1 MTEARVVELEW
12 PARLRLGDSDS
23 VRLALIPSEAGY
35 VVTTEFPEN
44 QVLTQTVNVIRPD
57 GYELFGVAA
66 LSGVGFDI
74 APEAEQIAR
83 LPAGEPVTWRW
94 TLTPRAP
101 GQHRL
106 TVNLWLRWQGPQ
118 MRESQLYSRSL
129 TLQVTSFL
137 GLTTGQALWVGLLG
151 LVIGGGVSVAALTFR
166 LRPRAAL
173 RARNPAL
180 SVEPPPDLALSQP
193 EHYLL
198 QSVFRQY
205 ARAVVET
212 EFRSGY
218 SGARALLVRPIHADG
233 RADAHTIVKIG
244 SRPSLEREFGN
255 YQRFVKD
262 SLPPITA
269 RVQDELVFGQSESGE
284 IAALRYTFIAEPGK
298 RPISLGEA
306 LRQAPDPALLT
317 KLFETFGPQWWLQR
331 RAHTFRWAQE
341 YDRLLPAHYVLEPLP
356 RDRIHR
362 LKDVTL
368 LKESTAPA
376 ALNLKVDAV
385 VSVVERFA
393 QTEPRQDGRSLT
405 LVGRAQPGQ
414 PPLRLRWQSPEPPL
428 GHARV
433 IATRETLLRE
443 WVAGLDLFGLPD
455 PLLRLPEWLTA
466 TVVGSQSIIHGDLNL
481 ENVLV
486 GPGGFVWLIDFAQT
500 GLGHPLLDFAHLEA
514 EIIAHIIA
522 PQLAGPEDYLALWAT
537 ATTRPLEPQANLQSI
552 LATLHQLA
560 SRCLADAT
568 RPSEYQH
575 ALALACLGALKYPRL
590 DRRAKHLLYLTAAY
604 IAHDLRADR

>member
-1 MTEARVVELEW
+1 
-12 PARLRLGDSDS
+12 
-23 VRLALIPSEAGY
+23 
-35 VVTTEFPEN
+35 
-44 QVLTQTVNVIRPD
+44 
-57 GYELFGVAA
+57 
-66 LSGVGFDI
+66 
-74 APEAEQIAR
+74 
-83 LPAGEPVTWRW
+83 
-94 TLTPRAP
+94 
-101 GQHRL
+101 
-106 TVNLWLRWQGPQ
+106 
-118 MRESQLYSRSL
+118 
-129 TLQVTSFL
+129 
-137 GLTTGQALWVGLLG
+137 
-151 LVIGGGVSVAALTFR
+151 VSVAALTFR
-166 LRPRAAL
+166 LKPWATIRG
-173 RARNPAL
+173 RNPAL

-193 EHYLL
+193 EHLLL
-198 QSVFRQY
+198 QAVFRRY
-205 ARAVVET
+205 ARAVLES

-233 RADAHTIVKIG
+233 RADAHTIVKLG
-244 SRPSLEREFGN
+244 PRPNIEREFGN
-255 YQRFVKD
+255 YQQFVKD

-269 RVQDELVFGQSESGE
+269 RVQDELAFGQSESGE

-306 LRQAPDPALLT
+306 LRQNPDPGLLT

-356 RDRIHR
+356 RDRIYR

-376 ALNLKVDAV
+376 SLELKVDAV

-393 QTEPRQDGRSLT
+393 RVESRQDGRSLT

-414 PPLRLRWQSPEPPL
+414 PPLRLRWQSLEPPL

-433 IATRETLLRE
+433 VATRETLLRE
-443 WVAGLDLFGLPD
+443 FVAGLDLLGLPD
-455 PLLRLPEWLTA
+455 PLLRLPEWLSA

-522 PQLAGPEDYLALWAT
+522 PQIAAPEDYLALWS
-537 ATTRPLEPQANLQSI
+537 ATTTQPPASQSSLQS
-552 LATLHQLA
+552 LLFTLHQLA

-568 RPSEYQH
+568 QPREYQH

-590 DRRAKHLLYLTAAY
+590 DRHAKHLLYLTAAQLAS
-604 IAHDLRADR
+604 ILSAAR